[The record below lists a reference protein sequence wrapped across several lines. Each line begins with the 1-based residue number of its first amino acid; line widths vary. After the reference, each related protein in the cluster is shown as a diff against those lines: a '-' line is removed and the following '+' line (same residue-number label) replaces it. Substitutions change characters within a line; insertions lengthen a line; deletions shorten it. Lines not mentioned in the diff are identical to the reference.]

1 MKFVFF
7 TFFILS
13 FCTGYA
19 FQIEPKQERYIA
31 LAAEN
36 IDNEPELARA
46 YLDSIGTPSEA
57 KLKGLLG
64 TYYFLRGKIADHDY
78 DRTAFVLNF
87 AKSLQYAEKYKAYK
101 VAAQSSGYLASN
113 FYLIK
118 KDSLADTY
126 LEKAKRYYSKIKDT
140 FGLLDVMQFPAY
152 AKYVNSEA
160 EESIAMVLG
169 DLETYKN
176 VENDQMYYSFAIFL
190 LTSNY
195 LHLGDIDKAHEYNA
209 IYKSLE
215 GNEHIEPYYYLTY
228 NNSIKTCFVEYYF
241 KYKNLDSV
249 KYYLDGIYLKEGSKD
264 INVQKQL
271 YEDYIKYYRL
281 TDNPEK
287 EKIYLDSLGMFNESI
302 IEKTS
307 VSSVNMMEELSETQL
322 ELNEESINKQ
332 KSRRYTYFLLAGIV
346 LLLVLLFLYFKKIKK
361 KEYQLS
367 DIRRSFQSLRSKQE
381 KLAVKNIELE
391 EFLISVRKEIKD
403 ISAMHSAQDQ
413 KLHINNLYR
422 KIHLN
427 HSNFVQSD
435 DHLKILSSINEA
447 FFLKAE
453 KEFPQLD
460 DLEVLICYY
469 LFTGFKNKEIAMF
482 VDRSVR
488 AIESKRYRISNK
500 LGIDTTKE
508 NLKEFLARTFQ
519 E

>member
-1 MKFVFF
+1 
-7 TFFILS
+7 
-13 FCTGYA
+13 
-19 FQIEPKQERYIA
+19 
-31 LAAEN
+31 
-36 IDNEPELARA
+36 
-46 YLDSIGTPSEA
+46 
-57 KLKGLLG
+57 
-64 TYYFLRGKIADHDY
+64 
-78 DRTAFVLNF
+78 
-87 AKSLQYAEKYKAYK
+87 
-101 VAAQSSGYLASN
+101 
-113 FYLIK
+113 
-118 KDSLADTY
+118 
-126 LEKAKRYYSKIKDT
+126 
-140 FGLLDVMQFPAY
+140 
-152 AKYVNSEA
+152 
-160 EESIAMVLG
+160 
-169 DLETYKN
+169 
-176 VENDQMYYSFAIFL
+176 
-190 LTSNY
+190 
-195 LHLGDIDKAHEYNA
+195 
-209 IYKSLE
+209 
-215 GNEHIEPYYYLTY
+215 
-228 NNSIKTCFVEYYF
+228 
-241 KYKNLDSV
+241 
-249 KYYLDGIYLKEGSKD
+249 
-264 INVQKQL
+264 
-271 YEDYIKYYRL
+271 
-281 TDNPEK
+281 
-287 EKIYLDSLGMFNESI
+287 
-302 IEKTS
+302 
-307 VSSVNMMEELSETQL
+307 
-322 ELNEESINKQ
+322 
-332 KSRRYTYFLLAGIV
+332 
-346 LLLVLLFLYFKKIKK
+346 VLLFLYFKKIKK